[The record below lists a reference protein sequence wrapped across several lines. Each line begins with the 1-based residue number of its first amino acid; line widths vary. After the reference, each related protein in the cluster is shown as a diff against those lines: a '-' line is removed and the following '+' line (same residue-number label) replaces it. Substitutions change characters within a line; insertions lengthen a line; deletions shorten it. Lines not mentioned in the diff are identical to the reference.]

1 MTKINLKQLNIVLIC
16 LNGLLIMIAASSKMI
31 PLDLGIDQPTPVSS
45 LDVNGNVTIGST
57 YSGTNAAPTNGMLV
71 EGDVGIGVT
80 SPNTKMDL
88 NGDMA
93 FRMVTQDIGDNGGTN
108 KFDDLALN
116 ADYSLIKI
124 TGPTG
129 NYEIYGIT
137 GGADGR
143 LLILNNDTEHSLKFK
158 NEQTTSAAAN
168 RILTS
173 EGGDIQ
179 IKKYSTGL
187 LIYSAIDSRWLT
199 LVGEK

>member
-1 MTKINLKQLNIVLIC
+1 MDKITLKRLNIILLS
-16 LNGLLIMIAASSKMI
+16 LNVMLLLIAASSRMI
-31 PLDLGIDQPTPVSS
+31 PLDLGIDQPAPVSS
-45 LDVNGNVTIGST
+45 LDVNGNVTIGAT

-88 NGDMA
+88 NGDIA
-93 FRMVTQDIGDNGGTN
+93 FRIVSQDIGDNGGTN
-108 KFDDLALN
+108 EFDDLALN
-116 ADYSLIKI
+116 ADYSFIKI
-124 TGPTG
+124 TGPSG

-137 GGADGR
+137 GGVDGR
-143 LLILNNDTEHSLKFK
+143 MLILNNDTDHSLKFK